1 MLWLIALVLLLQA
14 LFHWTLEPAIRW
26 FTPLFELR
34 VLPLLLGLA
43 GIWLL
48 AGRTD
53 SDRAP

>member
-1 MLWLIALVLLLQA
+1 MLWLIAFVLALQA

-34 VLPLLLGLA
+34 LLPVLLA
-43 GIWLL
+43 LVGIWLL

-53 SDRAP
+53 SDRTP